1 MGRNQ
6 SYERKL
12 LSNKIKLR
20 QMSILFTLLFV
31 FTFLSASAAESRKL
45 RLNYSI
51 DSSIVDLSLKK
62 NQSKFHFTF
71 KNHPLSYEA
80 REFYYAT
87 GKNDKENLIGKMDEK
102 NQFVLN
108 TESGIYR
115 FQFYHS
121 DNYYEITTDSIPIGS
136 QSVMYISLYLEK
148 ADEMII
154 VDKPVIYLYPTIP
167 TLVEVKVEPKGEFIF
182 TYPIYNKGW
191 KIKANPSGDIEI
203 ASKTYNYLFW
213 ESSQLSN
220 LEMADFDF
228 GFIVEKENTIAFL
241 EEKLTE
247 FGLNSKE
254 QADFI
259 TYWGPKLITNSSNFV
274 HFIVNEDCNQFA
286 ELTITPK
293 PDHIYRI
300 YMLTMNLEAGMN
312 LKPINQVITKI
323 NRDGFTVI
331 EWGGSEISTLHSP
344 SIPN

>member
-1 MGRNQ
+1 M
-6 SYERKL
+6 KT
-12 LSNKIKLR
+12 
-20 QMSILFTLLFV
+20 LFTIFV
-31 FTFLSASAAESRKL
+31 GFTFFTVHASESRKL

-51 DSSIVDLSLKK
+51 DSTIVDLSLKN
-62 NQSKFHFTF
+62 NQSIFHFTF
-71 KNHPLSYEA
+71 KSYPLSFET

-87 GKNDKENLIGKMDEK
+87 GKNQKENLIGKMNEK

-182 TYPIYNKGW
+182 TYPIYNNGW
-191 KIKANPSGDIEI
+191 EVKANPLGDLEI
-203 ASKTYNYLFW
+203 DTKTYNYLFW
-213 ESSQLSN
+213 ESTQRAN
-220 LEMADFDF
+220 LEMVDLNF
-228 GFIVEKENTIAFL
+228 GFVVEKENTIAFL

-259 TYWGPKLITNSSNFV
+259 TYWGPKLIANSSNFV
-274 HFIVNEDCNQFA
+274 HFIVNEDCDQFA

-300 YMLTMNLEAGMN
+300 YMMTMAIEGGTSLNPKA
-312 LKPINQVITKI
+312 QVITKI

-331 EWGGSEISTLHSP
+331 EWGGSEISSLHSP